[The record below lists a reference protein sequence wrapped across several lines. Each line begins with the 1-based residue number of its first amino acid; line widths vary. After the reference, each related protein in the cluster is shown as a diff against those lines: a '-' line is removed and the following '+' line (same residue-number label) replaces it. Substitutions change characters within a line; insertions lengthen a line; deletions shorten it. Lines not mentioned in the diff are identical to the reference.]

1 MRATAPRPAQ
11 RVFVGKT
18 RDRVATVVLSDAQGH
33 SRLAL
38 KVDADGDASIEFLDG
53 DGKVVQRIAPGK

>member
-1 MRATAPRPAQ
+1 M
-11 RVFVGKT
+11 FVGKT

-38 KVDADGDASIEFLDG
+38 KVDADGNASIELLDG